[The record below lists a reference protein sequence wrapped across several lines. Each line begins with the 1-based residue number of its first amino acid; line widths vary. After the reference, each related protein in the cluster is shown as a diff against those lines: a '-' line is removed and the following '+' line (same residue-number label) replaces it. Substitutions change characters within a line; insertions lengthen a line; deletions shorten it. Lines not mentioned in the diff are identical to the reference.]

1 MPTGFISHIKKLAT
15 TSRLEALKEKTS
27 KGLKVLR
34 ESFLLADSSHRQ
46 HVKPQQKSR
55 SPRGRQ
61 FPSLMMSSV
70 CAVSRTTTHAAS
82 SGAGIA
88 GKLSGAGITGKLSGA
103 GITGKLSGAGVTGK
117 LSGAGITGKLSGA
130 GITGKLSGAGI
141 TGKLSGAGITGKLSG
156 AGVTGKLSGAGIT
169 GKLSGAGVTG
179 KLSGAGITGKLSGA
193 GITGKYN
200 NLQSFPPN
208 HPLCATDSGGLL
220 VLPCTRQCRLSP
232 LTPSPFFSFP
242 GQRNRRKACDRR
254 ALQQLALNVHV
265 KYSD

>member
-82 SGAGIA
+82 SGVGIA
-88 GKLSGAGITGKLSGA
+88 
-103 GITGKLSGAGVTGK
+103 GKLSGAGVTGK

-130 GITGKLSGAGI
+130 GV
-141 TGKLSGAGITGKLSG
+141 TGKLSG

-179 KLSGAGITGKLSGA
+179 KLSGAGVTGKLSGA

-220 VLPCTRQCRLSP
+220 YSLVPTSAGCPPLLPP
-232 LTPSPFFSFP
+232 PFFFLS
-242 GQRNRRKACDRR
+242 QTE
-254 ALQQLALNVHV
+254 ALAQGP
-265 KYSD
+265 

>member
-88 GKLSGAGITGKLSGA
+88 GKLSGAG
-103 GITGKLSGAGVTGK
+103 VTGK
-117 LSGAGITGKLSGA
+117 LSGAGI
-130 GITGKLSGAGI
+130 
-141 TGKLSGAGITGKLSG
+141 
-156 AGVTGKLSGAGIT
+156 
-169 GKLSGAGVTG
+169 TG

-232 LTPSPFFSFP
+232 LTPSSFFSCP
-242 GQRNRRKACDRR
+242 GQRNRRKARDRR